1 MNDFLLIF
9 MGIFILLLIF
19 LIFILLAYVYNTYT
33 TYTIDINKNLETSE
47 DAINNTSTAFNT
59 LQDTVINELAKVNK
73 NQETIITTIP
83 DNLVSLNSNILNIF
97 ELSSNNNK
105 ITDITKNKIEFDS
118 LGVVKPF
125 TSYKNFTTITDKDTN
140 FLTVCNNRT
149 DPIRKACVRMNID
162 DSDMFNIY
170 TSNINRNSSN
180 ILGINI
186 YDSNNGVLASF
197 DAANKKIFLGSNV
210 NPAISI
216 NNNVYTPD
224 VIVCKYSY
232 TQATNDATSD
242 QINAAISSVINA
254 RTPFTDML
262 SKLNTSISTIA
273 NAGTKNTALNSYTT
287 ANTKKGSADGITIN
301 SIQTALNVLN
311 LLNESYNAAKSAE
324 ETATSVS
331 ATDIGLV
338 NSALSNI
345 KTNIDTAST
354 NIATASIVRSEPKIT
369 LNIISNISINT
380 STFINLPIFDTFNIT
395 NSNQTGQ
402 ANNISY
408 SQNILKFKPNT
419 IITKNSIAN
428 IIINLNSLSGTP
440 SPSTTTGYITT
451 V

>member
-83 DNLVSLNSNILNIF
+83 DNLVSLNSNILSIF

-105 ITDITKNKIEFDS
+105 ITDITKNKIEFNS

-216 NNNVYTPD
+216 VNNVYTPD

-232 TQATNDATSD
+232 TPYLEARAADPSTSTAATPETS
-242 QINAAISSVINA
+242 
-254 RTPFTDML
+254 
-262 SKLNTSISTIA
+262 
-273 NAGTKNTALNSYTT
+273 
-287 ANTKKGSADGITIN
+287 
-301 SIQTALNVLN
+301 
-311 LLNESYNAAKSAE
+311 AK
-324 ETATSVS
+324 
-331 ATDIGLV
+331 I
-338 NSALSNI
+338 I
-345 KTNIDTAST
+345 
-354 NIATASIVRSEPKIT
+354 
-369 LNIISNISINT
+369 LNIISNIDIGVDK
-380 STFINLPIFDTFNIT
+380 FINLPIFNNFTINTGFFATPIEQAT
-395 NSNQTGQ
+395 AIEYLRNS
-402 ANNISY
+402 
-408 SQNILKFKPNT
+408 ILKFKSGTP
-419 IITKNSIAN
+419 ITKNTIAKTITIN
-428 IIINLNSLSGTP
+428 IINPYISGKGEPTA
-440 SPSTTTGYITT
+440 TGYITT

>member
-105 ITDITKNKIEFDS
+105 ISDITKNKIEFNS

-216 NNNVYTPD
+216 VNNVYTPD

-232 TQATNDATSD
+232 TAASAPGVTS
-242 QINAAISSVINA
+242 
-254 RTPFTDML
+254 
-262 SKLNTSISTIA
+262 A
-273 NAGTKNTALNSYTT
+273 N
-287 ANTKKGSADGITIN
+287 II
-301 SIQTALNVLN
+301 
-311 LLNESYNAAKSAE
+311 
-324 ETATSVS
+324 
-331 ATDIGLV
+331 
-338 NSALSNI
+338 
-345 KTNIDTAST
+345 
-354 NIATASIVRSEPKIT
+354 
-369 LNIISNISINT
+369 LNIISNIDIGVDK
-380 STFINLPIFDTFNIT
+380 FINLPIFNNFTINTSTPTLQEQATSIEYLR
-395 NSNQTGQ
+395 NS
-402 ANNISY
+402 
-408 SQNILKFKPNT
+408 ILKFKPGSP
-419 IITKNSIAN
+419 ITKNN
-428 IIINLNSLSGTP
+428 IKNITINIVYGSPP
-440 SPSTTTGYITT
+440 SSTTEMTTTGYITT

>member
-83 DNLVSLNSNILNIF
+83 DNLVSLNSNILSIF

-170 TSNINRNSSN
+170 TSNINGNSTN
-180 ILGINI
+180 VLGINI

-197 DAANKKIFLGSNV
+197 DAANKKILLGSGSTNTA
-210 NPAISI
+210 AISI
-216 NNNVYTPD
+216 NNNVYTPN
-224 VIVCKYSY
+224 VIVCKCTYY
-232 TQATNDATSD
+232 
-242 QINAAISSVINA
+242 
-254 RTPFTDML
+254 
-262 SKLNTSISTIA
+262 NTYGNPGPIGFNGA
-273 NAGTKNTALNSYTT
+273 
-287 ANTKKGSADGITIN
+287 KGDKGDTG
-301 SIQTALNVLN
+301 
-311 LLNESYNAAKSAE
+311 AKGDKGDTGPNGDKGPNGEKGDKGDTGAKGDKGDTGAPGA
-324 ETATSVS
+324 TATFRNKYEKFTEQS
-331 ATDIGLV
+331 AK
-338 NSALSNI
+338 I
-345 KTNIDTAST
+345 K
-354 NIATASIVRSEPKIT
+354 
-369 LNIISNISINT
+369 LQFISNYPIKKDA
-380 STFINLPIFDTFNIT
+380 FINFPIINNFTIQ
-395 NSNQTGQ
+395 SSQTG
-402 ANNISY
+402 NPKYESDK
-408 SQNILKFKPNT
+408 ILKFQVVESNGILANT
-419 IITKNSIAN
+419 IITKEFN
-428 IIINLNSLSGTP
+428 INLITNEPDNNTSMIET
-440 SPSTTTGYITT
+440 TTTGYITAT
-451 V
+451 